1 MDWWIIGGL
10 CDYLQD
16 PSNLAAA
23 PGAPA
28 AAQLAA
34 SEGLE
39 LMQTS
44 HPVQTCSN
52 MFKHVQTSSYFFI
65 ISQLFHISYFYI
77 FLASYFHHWPISR
90 KTQALLDSTD
100 STNSTDPTKIAHQA
114 SCGIMSQRS
123 GESGASLL
131 KHVETC

>member
-44 HPVQTCSN
+44 SSSNMFKHVQTCSN
-52 MFKHVQTSSYFFI
+52 MFKLV
-65 ISQLFHISYFYI
+65 HIS
-77 FLASYFHHWPISR
+77 S
-90 KTQALLDSTD
+90 
-100 STNSTDPTKIAHQA
+100 
-114 SCGIMSQRS
+114 
-123 GESGASLL
+123 
-131 KHVETC
+131 

>member
-1 MDWWIIGGL
+1 MDYVTIFL
-10 CDYLQD
+10 QFLQD
-16 PSNLAAA
+16 PSNLAAAPGA

-52 MFKHVQTSSYFFI
+52 
-65 ISQLFHISYFYI
+65 
-77 FLASYFHHWPISR
+77 
-90 KTQALLDSTD
+90 
-100 STNSTDPTKIAHQA
+100 
-114 SCGIMSQRS
+114 
-123 GESGASLL
+123 
-131 KHVETC
+131 